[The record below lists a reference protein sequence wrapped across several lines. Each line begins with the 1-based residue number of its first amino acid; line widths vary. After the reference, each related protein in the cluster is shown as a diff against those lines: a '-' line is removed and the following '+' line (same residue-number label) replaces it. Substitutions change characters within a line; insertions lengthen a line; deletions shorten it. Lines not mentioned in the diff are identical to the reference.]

1 MATRSTLTRSDAM
14 RTAGGDHE
22 TLGSDIL
29 AVPKALS
36 SLSRLGRLGPR
47 ALLDQVLGATVLTR
61 LNAVEPHGWYPV
73 AWLLEMTDVL
83 DTRLGEFGL
92 RRVGRTLF
100 ELSHADQVRAR
111 LSCGMH
117 IIQGIDAMYRHA
129 NRGRDIGGWTVRSVH
144 EHGAMLEKTTPHHC
158 AMEEGIVL
166 AAMAAVDCRVVVSQP
181 TCIRRGDDLCRF
193 EVSLLAG
200 PWMHA
205 AHAALL

>member
-1 MATRSTLTRSDAM
+1 MATRSMATRPEA
-14 RTAGGDHE
+14 TGDEHE

-29 AVPKALS
+29 AVPKALA
-36 SLSRLGRLGPR
+36 SLARLGRLGPR
-47 ALLDQVLGATVLTR
+47 ALLDQVLGTSMVAR
-61 LNAVEPHGWYPV
+61 LGAVEPTGWYPI

-117 IIQGIDAMYRHA
+117 IVQGIDAMYRHA

-158 AMEEGIVL
+158 AMEEGIVS

-181 TCIRRGDDLCRF
+181 TCTRRGDDLCRF
-193 EVSLLAG
+193 EVSLLTG
-200 PWMHA
+200 PWLPA

>member
-1 MATRSTLTRSDAM
+1 MATRSTSD
-14 RTAGGDHE
+14 DHE

-29 AVPKALS
+29 AVPRALGT
-36 SLSRLGRLGPR
+36 LARLGRLGPR
-47 ALLDQVLGATVLTR
+47 ALLDQILGSSVLAR
-61 LNAVEPHGWYPV
+61 LNHIEPTGWYPV

-83 DTRLGEFGL
+83 DARLGEFGL
-92 RRVGRTLF
+92 RRVGRALF
-100 ELSHADQVRAR
+100 ELSHAEQVRAR

-117 IIQGIDAMYRHA
+117 IVQGIDAMYRHA
-129 NRGRDIGGWTVRSVH
+129 NRGRDIGGWSVRSMT

-158 AMEEGIVL
+158 ALEEGIVI

-181 TCIRRGDDLCRF
+181 TCTRRGDDLCRF

-200 PWMHA
+200 PWLPT